1 MSTILFPDLRGRAR
15 PNLERITNAAPDLYL
30 ASLKALGMLRVIQA
44 ACTPE
49 SDEVLERTIS
59 TLVAALD
66 KAEGRR

>member
-1 MSTILFPDLRGRAR
+1 MSTILFPDVRGRAR
-15 PNLERITNAAPDLYL
+15 HNLERITNAAPDLYL

-59 TLVAALD
+59 ALVAAID